1 MRRELLAQVMQR
13 SDHERHRVAAKLH
26 EQAVSAY
33 STFVSLVQTGALSPV
48 GAGPSVAGASALV
61 RDELREQAESLRRLM
76 RAVQPLEVGRPRST
90 SLHAPIHAY
99 IDGLYGDQPGPRQQI
114 DVSDDVELDWA
125 TETIVLRIVQEA
137 VRNVW
142 RHSRATRVEVS
153 VRACAAAVEVVI
165 SDDGVGFDPA
175 ALLFESGIAAMRSFA
190 VLGHGVLEI
199 DSAPGAGTRVTAR
212 LGDAEAPADGAA
224 VERGDQTGRTRLRLL
239 RGAASVGEA

>member
-33 STFVSLVQTGALSPV
+33 SAFVSFIQSSTLAP
-48 GAGPSVAGASALV
+48 AGGGGTVAGASALV
-61 RDELREQAESLRRLM
+61 RDGLRDQAESLRRLM
-76 RAVQPLEVGRPRST
+76 LAVQPLEVDRPRSQ
-90 SLHAPIHAY
+90 SLSVPIHAY
-99 IDGLYGDQPGPRQQI
+99 VEGLYGDGAAPARI
-114 DVSDDVELDWA
+114 VSVDGDLELDWA
-125 TETIVLRIVQEA
+125 TETVALRIVQEA